1 MTFQEKNGSLFDL
14 PNDYILVH
22 CISSDFVMG
31 AGIASVFNHQYGIKE
46 AVMNKY
52 RIYNWIGHGYN
63 LMVSSPQ
70 CPWTV
75 ANLVTKCRCFGKPTY
90 RTLEEA
96 LRDLKTQLRNYPDIT
111 KIGMPRI
118 GCGLDRLSWYKV
130 SQIIQDV
137 FDDTDYEITVMNI
150 NLSN

>member
-1 MTFQEKNGSLFDL
+1 MIFEEKHGSLFDL
-14 PNDYILVH
+14 PDDYILVH

-52 RIYNWIGHGYN
+52 RIYNWSGHGYN
-63 LMVSSPQ
+63 LMANSSKCQ
-70 CPWTV
+70 WTV

-90 RTLEEA
+90 ITLREA
-96 LRDLKTQLRNYPDIT
+96 LTDLKAQALNDPNIT

-118 GCGLDRLSWYKV
+118 GCGLDGLSWSKV
-130 SQIIQDV
+130 SKIIQDI
-137 FDDTDYEITVMNI
+137 FNDTDYHITVVI
-150 NLSN
+150 KE